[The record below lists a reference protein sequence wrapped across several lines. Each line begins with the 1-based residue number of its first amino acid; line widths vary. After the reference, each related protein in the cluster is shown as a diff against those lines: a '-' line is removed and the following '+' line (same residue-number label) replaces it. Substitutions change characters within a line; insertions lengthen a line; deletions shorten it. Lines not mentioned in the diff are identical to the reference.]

1 MVCQQCSIQYIALK
15 MILLTHSTI
24 YQFQTTE
31 FERKYQ
37 QINAPKTLIH
47 REWARINL
55 LKLLETLEGGFKL
68 TIGVLSDLRHF
79 LSLLTLDYKLFCLK
93 LGLLG

>member
-1 MVCQQCSIQYIALK
+1 
-15 MILLTHSTI
+15 MIRLTQNTI

-47 REWARINL
+47 HEWARINL
-55 LKLLETLEGGFKL
+55 LKLLKTLEGGSKL
-68 TIGVLSDLRHF
+68 TIGVFDDLRHF
-79 LSLLTLDYKLFCLK
+79 LCPEKYFR
-93 LGLLG
+93 